1 VHVDAVGSFL
11 KLVIHKNH
19 VNKHNLYNQVRG
31 VLYNQVRG
39 VLYNQVRGV
48 LYNQVRGVLYNQVRG
63 VLQFALGQYSGIS
76 LFCLSLDRYSA
87 LLRTWVGIP
96 VV

>member
-1 VHVDAVGSFL
+1 MHVDAVGSFL

-19 VNKHNLYNQVRG
+19 VNKHN
-31 VLYNQVRG
+31 
-39 VLYNQVRGV
+39 LYNQVRGV